1 MEFQPITREEAA
13 RLPRF
18 SSHQGARLWFKNK
31 YGDAFQL
38 DDSFIVGEGEGE
50 TVVYRYNIILDRSA
64 YEEEMGKL
72 MEGSLK
78 DASRLLSSYQSLEIN
93 LEGAVHI
100 VF

>member
-1 MEFQPITREEAA
+1 MEFWPIAREEAA
-13 RLPRF
+13 RLPHFR
-18 SSHQGARLWFKNK
+18 SHQEARLWFKNR

-38 DDSFIVGEGEGE
+38 DDSFVVGGGERE
-50 TVVYRYNIILDRSA
+50 TIVYRYNLILDRSA
-64 YEEEMGKL
+64 YEEEMRKL